1 MHSTA
6 YKKQGAPDRRSLNKK
21 LMLFTR
27 VALCTK
33 SKGLPI
39 GDGPHIFYYFQHV
52 LRRVQKARGSIG
64 MRSKFVILLIKFP
77 KINFADQR
85 ESSSLSIIQIISHQ
99 IPIDGSIYFSYTI
112 VINIQEGASIYI

>member
-1 MHSTA
+1 
-6 YKKQGAPDRRSLNKK
+6 
-21 LMLFTR
+21 
-27 VALCTK
+27 
-33 SKGLPI
+33 
-39 GDGPHIFYYFQHV
+39 
-52 LRRVQKARGSIG
+52 